1 MGQRGNN
8 RFHILVVDSDTGA
21 IHRRPAVVQQ
31 AVGIALQGEIA
42 KISAEV
48 VDALK
53 IELKKIEDRISEI
66 GVVGVSGVAGPRA
79 TAGTDDMPMFIP
91 STVGQGVKEGSVKTT
106 SKKSAGVGDALKALK
121 SKKGKKK

>member
-1 MGQRGNN
+1 MGQRGDK
-8 RFHILVVDSDTGA
+8 RFHLLVVDSGTGV
-21 IHRRPAVVQQ
+21 IHRRQSGSDHQ
-31 AVGIALQGEIA
+31 AVEIALHGDIA
-42 KISAEV
+42 EISAGV

-66 GVVGVSGVAGPRA
+66 GVAGPRTA
-79 TAGTDDMPMFIP
+79 AGTDDMPMFIP
-91 STVGQGVKEGSVKTT
+91 SSVGQGVKEGSVKTT